1 MAGGTF
7 RDQRTG
13 CASQSEQERG
23 RGGDTASRLG
33 SGRRQ
38 EQERGRGG
46 DTASRLGSDR
56 REEQGPSLPHLR
68 GFSELSFPPPGGAP
82 LAGQQ
87 EPAPP
92 SARRTDAPPV
102 AGPPSVGRRPRRPGP
117 APPPRRRSP
126 RRGRAQTPAAREEP
140 GSRDFG
146 PTRRPPW
153 TPKLQGRAS
162 PQAPEPSLA
171 SRPPVTPPQPRG
183 PKTSRG
189 PRSASHS
196 LGMLRPLRVRSGSD
210 APSSGPARATRNLA
224 GLRSS
229 FPAPARPPPARAP
242 RSPAGP
248 PAPGVR
254 PRAAHSP
261 RAPSAARAPL
271 GCRPGRAQGGR
282 AHRPGRGR
290 GRLPAAEF
298 SWEWSRGS
306 AGGRR
311 RWTHALPARAGP
323 ARPAG
328 GRRPRAALPPPAAR
342 SRVRPAGPRG
352 ARAPPRALRPA
363 SPRRRAAPRP
373 PQPAPGASSPSACR
387 AAPSLQA
394 RCRFNS

>member
-1 MAGGTF
+1 
-7 RDQRTG
+7 
-13 CASQSEQERG
+13 
-23 RGGDTASRLG
+23 
-33 SGRRQ
+33 
-38 EQERGRGG
+38 
-46 DTASRLGSDR
+46 
-56 REEQGPSLPHLR
+56 
-68 GFSELSFPPPGGAP
+68 
-82 LAGQQ
+82 
-87 EPAPP
+87 
-92 SARRTDAPPV
+92 
-102 AGPPSVGRRPRRPGP
+102 
-117 APPPRRRSP
+117 
-126 RRGRAQTPAAREEP
+126 
-140 GSRDFG
+140 
-146 PTRRPPW
+146 
-153 TPKLQGRAS
+153 
-162 PQAPEPSLA
+162 
-171 SRPPVTPPQPRG
+171 
-183 PKTSRG
+183 
-189 PRSASHS
+189 
-196 LGMLRPLRVRSGSD
+196 MLRPLRVRSGSD

-271 GCRPGRAQGGR
+271 GSRPGRAQGGR

-298 SWEWSRGS
+298 SWEWSRGR

-311 RWTHALPARAGP
+311 RWTHPLPARAGR

-328 GRRPRAALPPPAAR
+328 GRRPRAALPAPAAR

-363 SPRRRAAPRP
+363 SPRRCAAPRP
-373 PQPAPGASSPSACR
+373 PQPAPGASPPSACR

-394 RCRFNS
+394 RCRFNSCVAGGPLPTQPAGGGAGAGCYGWASGAAAPLRLQTQRWSEGRKETREGKGAVLILPLTPLPRKTGEIQQLLEDRCNSQAQHFCLARCCSPVFPQVNSGLD